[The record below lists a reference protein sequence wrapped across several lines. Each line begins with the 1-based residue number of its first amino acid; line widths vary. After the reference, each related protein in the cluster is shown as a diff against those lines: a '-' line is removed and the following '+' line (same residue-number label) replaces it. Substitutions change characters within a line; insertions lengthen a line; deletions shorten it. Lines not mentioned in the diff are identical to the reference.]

1 MASIPI
7 ELNKM
12 MELYNWVA
20 YEIRHNPDNEAKPKK
35 IPINPHTGD
44 KAKSNDASTWGSIS
58 NANDR
63 LTRILRRQDEN
74 ILGCGIGF
82 MFGVPGK
89 PSGIAGIDIDHCF
102 NDDGTLKDYA
112 AEIVKIMNSYTEY
125 SPSNTGLL
133 ILFTLTKSLHELDSS
148 FDTGKKNTKLGIEI
162 YDSGRYFTVTGNE
175 YGGQIKPLN
184 ERTEQARQ
192 VIAKYFT
199 QQAPAKKQEA
209 QTQITYNRPDESDSE
224 LWAKLFNMPN
234 GARVKK
240 LYEGDISDYDNDDSS
255 ADMALCVDLA
265 YITNNNPGR
274 IERMFYQTVLA
285 NRDKWR
291 NRPDYRLRTIENAIE
306 QNRKNEQER
315 KAKQSSTQKQTANQS
330 QESSEPKP
338 EIKFSFNADYLDSVF
353 ENDIKLF
360 QKYSGRKTGFANLD
374 YSFVLYP
381 GLYVF
386 GAMSSLGK
394 TTFNLQL
401 ADNLASMG
409 EHVLFFAFEQTR
421 FELVSKSLAR
431 LAQPE
436 GALYESSPSAI
447 EIRNGRI
454 TPELRGAM
462 QKYKE
467 FAGHYAIIECN
478 FTYDVNAVIDIV
490 EAYIKQT
497 GVKPI
502 VFIDYL
508 QLISSNKS
516 DNFRLTNTK
525 DIVDSNVKALKLLQM
540 RHDLIMFV
548 VSSINRE
555 NYLTTI
561 DFQSFKE
568 SGSIEFTADVV
579 IGLQLAVMNTTLF
592 ESDSKTTKKRK
603 VVKAAKAETP
613 RQIELCVLKNRYGA
627 TSSSFFF
634 TYYPKW
640 DLFIP
645 ATMKDTFDAVKR
657 LIAGIKDD
665 EENEKPKKAK

>member
-7 ELNKM
+7 ELDKM
-12 MELYNWVA
+12 MSLDNWVA

-44 KAKSNDASTWGSIS
+44 EAKSNDASTWGTIS

-63 LTRILRRQDEN
+63 LTRILRRQDKN

-125 SPSNTGLL
+125 SPSNTGLH

-148 FDTGKKNTKLGIEI
+148 FNTGKKNTKLGIEI

-265 YITNNNPGR
+265 YITNNNPER

-330 QESSEPKP
+330 QQDLESKP
-338 EIKFSFNADYLDSVF
+338 IEFQSDADYLDAAF
-353 ENDIKLF
+353 ECDIKNF
-360 QKYSGRKTGFANLD
+360 QNYSGRKTGFANLD
-374 YSFVLYP
+374 GKLILYP
-381 GLYVF
+381 CLCTF
-386 GAMSSLGK
+386 GAISSLGK
-394 TTFNLQL
+394 TTFSLQL

-409 EHVLFFAFEQTR
+409 EHVLYFAFEQTR

-431 LAQPE
+431 LCQPE
-436 GALYESSPSAI
+436 DSLISSYPSAI
-447 EIRNGRI
+447 DIRNGRI
-454 TPELRGAM
+454 TTPKLREAM
-462 QKYKE
+462 QKFK
-467 FAGHYAIIECN
+467 AISQHKQIIECD
-478 FTYDVNAVIDIV
+478 FTMSVSKVV
-490 EAYIKQT
+490 ETVEDYIKQT
-497 GVKPI
+497 GVKPVI
-502 VFIDYL
+502 FVDYL
-508 QLISSNKS
+508 QVISS
-516 DNFRLTNTK
+516 DNSKLTNTK
-525 DIVDSNVKALKLLQM
+525 DIVDDNIKALKLLQM
-540 RHDLIMFV
+540 RHELLMFV

-568 SGSIEFTADVV
+568 SGSIEFTCDIV
-579 IGLQLAVMNTTLF
+579 IGMQLAIMNTNLF
-592 ESDSKTTKKRK
+592 ESDAKTTIKRK
-603 VVKAAKAETP
+603 AVKSAKKETP
-613 RQIELCVLKNRYGA
+613 RHIELCILKNRYGV
-627 TSSSFFF
+627 SSESFFF
-634 TYYPKW
+634 QYYPKF

-645 ATMKDTFDAVKR
+645 EDKASAISAVKS
-657 LIAGIKDD
+657 LVETELAKD
-665 EENEKPKKAK
+665 KKQAK